1 MQRRPAKGRMRA
13 QIKRFVMF
21 AFDRS
26 AIAVLAPLALLAVVV
41 AASNM
46 SDDPAPQQAQAVE
59 QPERLD
65 DSESRTDRNVI
76 VARSEAATRH

>member
-1 MQRRPAKGRMRA
+1 
-13 QIKRFVMF
+13 MF

-26 AIAVLAPLALLAVVV
+26 AIAVLAPLALLAIVV

-46 SDDPAPQQAQAVE
+46 SDDPAPQQVQAVE

-65 DSESRTDRNVI
+65 DSERFRSEGKTI
-76 VARSEAATRH
+76 VARSGAATRH

>member
-1 MQRRPAKGRMRA
+1 
-13 QIKRFVMF
+13 MF

-26 AIAVLAPLALLAVVV
+26 AIAVLAPLALIAIVV

-65 DSESRTDRNVI
+65 DSERFRSERKTI
-76 VARSEAATRH
+76 VARSGAATRH

>member
-1 MQRRPAKGRMRA
+1 
-13 QIKRFVMF
+13 MF

-26 AIAVLAPLALLAVVV
+26 AIAVLAPLALLAIVV

-59 QPERLD
+59 QPERLE
-65 DSESRTDRNVI
+65 DSEGFGSERKAI
-76 VARSEAATRH
+76 VARRETATRH